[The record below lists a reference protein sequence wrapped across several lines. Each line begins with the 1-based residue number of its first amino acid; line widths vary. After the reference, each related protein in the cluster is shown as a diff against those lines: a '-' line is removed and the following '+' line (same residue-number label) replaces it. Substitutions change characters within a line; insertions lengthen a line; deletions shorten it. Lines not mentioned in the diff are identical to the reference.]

1 MEEEGKKEVEEI
13 YQPPTLSKEEMYF
26 LQCEIDEVSADN
38 IGF

>member
-1 MEEEGKKEVEEI
+1 MEEEGKKEVEEK
-13 YQPPTLSKEEMYF
+13 YQPSTLSEEEMYF